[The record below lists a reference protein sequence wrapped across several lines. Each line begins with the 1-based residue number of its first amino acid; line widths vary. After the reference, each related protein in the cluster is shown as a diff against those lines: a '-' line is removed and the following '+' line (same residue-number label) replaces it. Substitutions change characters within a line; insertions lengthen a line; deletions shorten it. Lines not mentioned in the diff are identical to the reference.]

1 MLGMSNWQWTW
12 WRLILA
18 GVVLGAADVATA
30 QEQAR
35 CVPSVSGD
43 LKIEVLTSAVYQ
55 RDVTIRIWLPPGYAD
70 GPADRLYPT
79 LYMLDGQ
86 GAFDNCTAFK
96 GEQELRLDETAIAL
110 IAAGRI
116 PPVVI
121 VGIDSGT
128 ARNQEYAPYNN
139 PVTDAAA
146 PEPRGKLLPRFLAD
160 EVIPFVRSRYRVS
173 KDAAQTGIGGCS
185 LGAAGAL
192 WVSLHRPDL
201 FGLALL
207 QSPSLLLGNGQ
218 LLRDTAMLARAPD
231 RVALGVGTSEL
242 DFPDIAAYLT
252 PYRLERSEAEHGG
265 LEMTERL
272 ADNLRAAYIKR
283 SEVLFVVE
291 PHANH
296 SARSWAGRMAAALTF
311 LYGESAHR

>member
-1 MLGMSNWQWTW
+1 MAWAWL
-12 WRLILA
+12 RLVVAVFAIL
-18 GVVLGAADVATA
+18 VSHTA
-30 QEQAR
+30 SAEGQDT
-35 CVPSVSGD
+35 CVSSVSGD
-43 LKIEVLTSAVYQ
+43 LRVETLTSVVYQ
-55 RDVTIRIWLPPGYAD
+55 RDITIRVWLPPGYAD
-70 GPADRLYPT
+70 GPADRTYPT

-96 GEQELRLDETAIAL
+96 GEQELRLDETVLTL
-110 IAAGRI
+110 IAAGTI

-128 ARNQEYAPYNN
+128 SRNQEYAAYNN
-139 PVTDAAA
+139 PVTDASA
-146 PEPRGKLLPRFLAD
+146 PEPNGKLLPRFFAD
-160 EVIPFVRSRYRVS
+160 EVVPFVRSRYRVS
-173 KDAAQTGIGGCS
+173 KDPGQTGIGGCS

-231 RVALGVGTSEL
+231 RIAIGVGTSEL
-242 DFPDIAAYLT
+242 DFPDIAAYLR
-252 PYRLERSEAEHGG
+252 PFRLERSEAEKGG

-272 ADNLRAAYIKR
+272 ANNLRSAYIKR
-283 SEVLFVVE
+283 SEVMFVVE
-291 PHANH
+291 PNANH
-296 SARSWAGRMAAALTF
+296 SSRFWAGRMAAALAF
-311 LYGESAHR
+311 LYGGSTKK